1 MNNYAPSS
9 RASIVTEWND
19 NAVSRNSEAYHSFSS
34 PGAASSFSS
43 FHPTTMSNNNSRTSN
58 SSRAMRT
65 SFHSSGLSK
74 TSGSYNKSGAAR
86 NSMSYNYVPGPSV
99 SNQTALYYSAP
110 STVAAAYSYGMT
122 PQ

>member
-1 MNNYAPSS
+1 MKNYAPSS

-43 FHPTTMSNNNSRTSN
+43 LHQTTISNNNSRTSN

-65 SFHSSGLSK
+65 FFHSSGQSK
-74 TSGSYNKSGAAR
+74 TSGSSNKSVAAR